1 MRKVILLILILFA
14 TGVSAQE
21 LNAKVTINHAKIS
34 NTKDEVFTAL
44 QTTIQ
49 NFLNEHKWTNQSYRE
64 SERISCSF
72 NITVNEWNEN
82 ESSFKCSLLMSAVRP
97 VFNSTYNTTL
107 YSVND
112 GDFNFSFQ
120 TTDQIEWNPDY
131 IDNNLVALLA
141 YYAYMIIGYDQDAMA
156 PMGGTSSFQTAEQI
170 VNTAQNIG
178 YPGWASFN
186 EPKNRFG
193 LLNDY
198 IDGSMEDYRKMIYQ
212 YHRQGLD
219 QMADN
224 QETGRNAIVEA
235 IQLLDASKSAR
246 TMSHLPQLFSEYKRD
261 ELVNIF
267 QDHGTTDEKNSVA
280 DILSNIN
287 ASQSEFWDKIRK

>member
-1 MRKVILLILILFA
+1 MRKVILLILFLFA

-219 QMADN
+219 QMVEN

-267 QDHGTTDEKNSVA
+267 QDHGTADEKNSVA

>member
-224 QETGRNAIVEA
+224 QETGRSAIVEA

>member
-44 QTTIQ
+44 QTTMQ

-178 YPGWASFN
+178 YSGWASFN

-267 QDHGTTDEKNSVA
+267 QDHGTADEKNSVA

>member
-21 LNAKVTINHAKIS
+21 LNAKVTINHSKIS

-44 QTTIQ
+44 QTTMQ

-267 QDHGTTDEKNSVA
+267 QDHGTADEKNSVA

>member
-170 VNTAQNIG
+170 VSTAQNIG

-224 QETGRNAIVEA
+224 QETGRSAIVEA

>member
-224 QETGRNAIVEA
+224 QETGRSAIVEA

-267 QDHGTTDEKNSVA
+267 QDHGTADEKNSVA

>member
-1 MRKVILLILILFA
+1 MRKVILLVLILFA

-44 QTTIQ
+44 QTTMQ

-267 QDHGTTDEKNSVA
+267 QDHGTADEKNSVA

>member
-82 ESSFKCSLLMSAVRP
+82 ESSFKCSLLMSAARP

-224 QETGRNAIVEA
+224 QETGRSAIVEA

>member
-1 MRKVILLILILFA
+1 MRKVILLILFLFA

-224 QETGRNAIVEA
+224 QETGRSAIVEA